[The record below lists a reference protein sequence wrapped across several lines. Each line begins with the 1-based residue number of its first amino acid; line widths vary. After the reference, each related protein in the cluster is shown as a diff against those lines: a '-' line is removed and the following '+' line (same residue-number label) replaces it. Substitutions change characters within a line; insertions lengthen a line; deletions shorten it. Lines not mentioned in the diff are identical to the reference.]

1 MGRCSLGEATFKE
14 NCASATIRRECA
26 IRREGALPERD
37 QGHRLSED
45 VRHGGAVRP
54 GGAVRVR
61 RVGALAEES
70 RKSSSRFVASWGS
83 CSSRWWRSSSTSRWW
98 RSSSLSRWWRRC
110 LSSPRS
116 GCCADAAPLH
126 LLQVFKAQDQSF
138 VHV

>member
-1 MGRCSLGEATFKE
+1 MVHLP
-14 NCASATIRRECA
+14 SAT

-70 RKSSSRFVASWGS
+70 RKSHLGSSRRGEAVRRGGGGVLQHRGGGRVLLHRGGGRGVRVRRDQAAAA
-83 CSSRWWRSSSTSRWW
+83 RMPRLSTF
-98 RSSSLSRWWRRC
+98 
-110 LSSPRS
+110 
-116 GCCADAAPLH
+116 
-126 LLQVFKAQDQSF
+126 FKASRLKTSLCTYI
-138 VHV
+138 